1 MAGVHINSG
10 IPNYAYYLFV
20 QELRK
25 SRTEEEA
32 KKIAERVF
40 YHTLTNFL
48 TRSSVFKDLRIGVE
62 RSAVDLYSSTP
73 DVLAG
78 AKKAFDQVGILGNSG
93 GGTVP
98 KKDLAINPGKSI

>member
-1 MAGVHINSG
+1 MFLNNIVGTEDNGGVHFNSG

-40 YHTLTNFL
+40 YHTLANFL

-62 RSAVDLYSSTP
+62 RSAVDLYFQEPRTSWQ
-73 DVLAG
+73 VL
-78 AKKAFDQVGILGNSG
+78 KKHL
-93 GGTVP
+93 TR
-98 KKDLAINPGKSI
+98 